1 MSVRV
6 MKPQTIIFIG
16 PQGSGKGTQ
25 VQRISEYLREHSQQP
40 VTNIETGKAF
50 RRLAQEGGYTA
61 QRVKELLAEGE
72 MVPNF
77 LTKAFVVKFLIRNLT
92 PQTHLTMDGFPR
104 NLVQVKFIDDLMEFY
119 KREGLSVVYLDVP
132 EEVVRVRM
140 AGRKRSDDT
149 PQLIDERL
157 RLYRQNTLPIIEAYK
172 MRDDVN
178 FIHIDGTHSIE
189 EITRYII
196 RSLGITQ

>member
-1 MSVRV
+1 

-25 VQRISEYLREHSQQP
+25 VREVTKHLQEHSGQP

-50 RRLAQEGGYTA
+50 RRLAEEGGFTA
-61 QRVKELLAEGE
+61 QRVKELLAEGK

-92 PQTHLTMDGFPR
+92 PETHITMDGFPR

-119 KREGLSVVYLDVP
+119 KRSGITVVYLDVA
-132 EEVVRVRM
+132 EEVVRERM
-140 AGRKRSDDT
+140 AARGRNDDT
-149 PQLIDERL
+149 PDLIDERL
-157 RLYRQNTLPIIEAYK
+157 RLYRENTLPIVAAYQA
-172 MRDDVN
+172 RDDIN
-178 FIHIDGTHSIE
+178 FIHVDGTLPIPAVTE
-189 EITRYII
+189 YII
-196 RSLGITQ
+196 NNLDSGV